1 MTIALVSSKISTVA
15 NISDF
20 QVFEIYCISYVAAV
34 HSSNFKYVL
43 TTSMY
48 SPGYLIGKFEFH
60 CNVIIIFTTVE
71 FAYRVLVP

>member
-1 MTIALVSSKISTVA
+1 MTIALMNSKISTVA

-20 QVFEIYCISYVAAV
+20 QAFEIYCISYVAAV
-34 HSSNFKYVL
+34 HSSNFTYVL

-60 CNVIIIFTTVE
+60 CNIIIFTTVE
-71 FAYRVLVP
+71 FAY